1 MFVGV
6 EVVFGGF
13 AGPELAKRIV
23 DCEPKV
29 IVSAS
34 GSKESGTK
42 TVQYAPMLEEA
53 LRSVPEAIRP
63 KHVLMKHR
71 PEIHEV
77 STSWSGMAV
86 SEEDWDSEIV
96 DRPRFPRKDGAPV
109 MVQSTDPLY
118 ILYTSGTTGT
128 PKGIVRDTGGYAT
141 ALRWTMV

>member
-1 MFVGV
+1 MC

-23 DCEPKV
+23 DSEPK
-29 IVSAS
+29 IIISAS
-34 GSKESGTK
+34 GSKESASK

-53 LRSVPEAIRP
+53 LQIVPEGIRP

-77 STSWSGMAV
+77 STSFNGMAV
-86 SEEDWDSEIV
+86 SQQDWDSEIV
-96 DRPRFPRKDGAPV
+96 ERPRFQRKDGAPV
-109 MVQSTDPLY
+109 MVKANDPLY
-118 ILYTSGTTGT
+118 VLYTSGTTGT
-128 PKGIVRDTGGYAT
+128 PKGIVRDTGGYAV